1 MIQVLLVDQQ
11 QLFSE
16 AIQSLLETEENI
28 QVIGNTTTG
37 TEAIQ
42 LTVEHE
48 PDVILMDLDL
58 PISTSINAALH
69 LKENY
74 PEIKIIFLTSII
86 REEPVVAAMATGADG
101 FLLKNLE
108 ADHLIQ
114 AIHDAY
120 HDQVVISGDVAQILA
135 SKIAEVEYSKHEI
148 LKKQLANHD
157 IYLTDREL
165 DIAVMVMDGMR
176 NKQIAKELYLSEG
189 TIKNYISELYD
200 KFNLRNRN
208 HVIAFLR
215 GLFSRYY
222 Y

>member
-86 REEPVVAAMATGADG
+86 KEEPVVAAMATGADG

-114 AIHDAY
+114 AIHDRSEERR
-120 HDQVVISGDVAQILA
+120 VG
-135 SKIAEVEYSKHEI
+135 
-148 LKKQLANHD
+148 
-157 IYLTDREL
+157 
-165 DIAVMVMDGMR
+165 
-176 NKQIAKELYLSEG
+176 KEC
-189 TIKNYISELYD
+189 
-200 KFNLRNRN
+200 R
-208 HVIAFLR
+208 
-215 GLFSRYY
+215 
-222 Y
+222 

>member
-1 MIQVLLVDQQ
+1 MIQVLLVDEQ

-28 QVIGNTTTG
+28 QVIGNATTG
-37 TEAIQ
+37 ADAIQ

-58 PISTSINAALH
+58 PISTSINAAMH
-69 LKENY
+69 LKKNY

-120 HDQVVISGDVAQILA
+120 NEQVVISGNIAKILA
-135 SKIAEVEYSKHEI
+135 SKIAEVKYSKHEI
-148 LKKQLANHD
+148 LKKQLTNHG
-157 IYLTDREL
+157 IYLTEREL

-200 KFNLRNRN
+200 KFNLRNRK

>member
-1 MIQVLLVDQQ
+1 
-11 QLFSE
+11 LFSK

-48 PDVILMDLDL
+48 PDVIIMNLEI
-58 PISTSINAALH
+58 PKSTSNKAVLH

-135 SKIAEVEYSKHEI
+135 SKIAEVEYSKNEI

-208 HVIAFLR
+208 HVIA
-215 GLFSRYY
+215 
-222 Y
+222 

>member
-1 MIQVLLVDQQ
+1 VGEVYGDLRRPFTMIQVLLVDQQ
-11 QLFSE
+11 QLFRQ

-101 FLLKNLE
+101 
-108 ADHLIQ
+108 
-114 AIHDAY
+114 
-120 HDQVVISGDVAQILA
+120 
-135 SKIAEVEYSKHEI
+135 
-148 LKKQLANHD
+148 
-157 IYLTDREL
+157 
-165 DIAVMVMDGMR
+165 
-176 NKQIAKELYLSEG
+176 
-189 TIKNYISELYD
+189 
-200 KFNLRNRN
+200 
-208 HVIAFLR
+208 
-215 GLFSRYY
+215 
-222 Y
+222 